1 MAVARILS
9 EKYVTHTIGVPFK
22 TLVFGYQGTVERL
35 IQVRCVSL
43 GHNTPAA
50 TLLGIEPT
58 AQEFNKHGVY
68 NQVGFSSL
76 INFMNVQ
83 S

>member
-9 EKYVTHTIGVPFK
+9 EKYIPHTNGVPFK
-22 TLVFGYQGTVERL
+22 TVVFGDQGTVERL
-35 IQVRCVSL
+35 IQVRRVSS

-50 TLLGIEPT
+50 RLLGIEPA
-58 AQEFNKHGVY
+58 AQEFHKRGVY
-68 NQVGFSSL
+68 NQVGLCLLTNSMKF
-76 INFMNVQ
+76 Q